1 MTSFK
6 EFLEDY
12 EKKEYERVEKYLQK
26 LEKGKVSSDEIYPP
40 KDRFKNLKEPMAK
53 SPLQGFSVWSVVP
66 FYGSTLIPL
75 IPRGDTEKFDEFYTA
90 AKFGFSSND
99 IDKMIDLVKDTGRI
113 QFFINFPA
121 TFYKNLDFLE
131 PLFRELE
138 PPAVIDPLDALIAER
153 KREQYAIEF
162 DTLTSLG
169 FEDFV
174 KSIYSYTGI
183 GGDYLKQKMGNYYRS
198 YAGLKFLGYADLAYE
213 IEELMITNQPEAL
226 RWLIIFGNMLVRPS
240 LSPLKEINNFSTEQ
254 FTEFA
259 ELGKNY
265 GITPQT
271 TIPHEIGRFILEKLV
286 RYPENLNALWD
297 ITQYYDDEELYK
309 VLGALNEGVK
319 KQNIDIIKDNKNDL
333 SVILENV
340 WAETGKIKRN
350 TTIARW
356 SIGLV
361 GGLSA
366 SLVGMGAGG
375 ILAGLGLSAA
385 DEIRGLNSDSVSER
399 VARFISPNY
408 LVTLYDF
415 KKKHENK
422 MYTTE

>member
-1 MTSFK
+1 MASFK

-12 EKKEYERVEKYLQK
+12 EKKEKERAEKYLRR
-26 LEKGKVSSDEIYPP
+26 LEEGKISSDEIYPP
-40 KDRFKNLKEPMAK
+40 KDRFINLKEPIAR
-53 SPLQGFSVWSVVP
+53 SPLAGFSVWSMVP

-75 IPRGDTEKFDEFYTA
+75 IPRGNTEKFDELYTTGN
-90 AKFGFSSND
+90 FGFSSKD
-99 IDKMIDLVKDTGRI
+99 IDEMIDLVKDTGRI
-113 QFFINFPA
+113 QFFINFSP
-121 TFYKNLDFLE
+121 TSYKNLDFLE

-138 PPAVIDPLDALIAER
+138 PPAVIEPLDALISER

-174 KSIYSYTGI
+174 KRTYGYAGM
-183 GGDYLKQKMGNYYRS
+183 GGAYLKQKIDNYLRS
-198 YAGLKFLGYADLAYE
+198 YAGLKFLGYDDLAYE

-226 RWLIIFGNMLVRPS
+226 RLLIIFGNMLVRPS

-265 GITPQT
+265 GITAQN

-286 RYPENLNALWD
+286 RYPENLDACRD
-297 ITQYYDDEELYK
+297 ITQQYDDEGLYK

-319 KQNIDIIKDNKNDL
+319 KQNIDLIKDNKNDI
-333 SVILENV
+333 SVILKNV
-340 WAETGKIKRN
+340 WAETEKIKRN
-350 TTIARW
+350 TKIARW
-356 SIGLV
+356 SIGLG

-366 SLVGMGAGG
+366 SLAGMGELG
-375 ILAGLGLSAA
+375 ILAGLGLSAYG
-385 DEIRGLNSDSVSER
+385 EIRGLKSDSVSEKI
-399 VARFISPNY
+399 AKLISPNY

-415 KKKHENK
+415 KNKYGNK
-422 MYTTE
+422 MYKTE

>member
-12 EKKEYERVEKYLQK
+12 EKKERESAEKYLQR
-26 LEKGKVSSDEIYPP
+26 LEEGKVSSDEIYPP
-40 KDRFKNLKEPMAK
+40 KDRFKNLKEPIAK
-53 SPLQGFSVWSVVP
+53 SPLSGFSVWSMVP

-75 IPRGDTEKFDEFYTA
+75 IPRGDTEKFDELYTTG
-90 AKFGFSSND
+90 KFGFSSRD
-99 IDKMIDLVKDTGRI
+99 IDKMIDLVKATGRI
-113 QFFINFPA
+113 QFFINFPP

-138 PPAVIDPLDALIAER
+138 PPAVIEPLDALIAER

-174 KSIYSYTGI
+174 KSTYGYAGI
-183 GGDYLKQKMGNYYRS
+183 GGAYLKQKMDAYLHS
-198 YAGLKFLGYADLAYE
+198 YAGLKFLGYDDLAYE

-226 RWLIIFGNMLVRPS
+226 RWLIIFGNMFVRPS

-271 TIPHEIGRFILEKLV
+271 TSPYEIGKFILEKV
-286 RYPENLNALWD
+286 IRYPETLDGCLD
-297 ITQYYDDEELYK
+297 IMRHYDDEELYK

-319 KQNIDIIKDNKNDL
+319 KQNIDLIKDNKNDL

-350 TTIARW
+350 IKIARW

-366 SLVGMGAGG
+366 SLVGRGELG

-385 DEIRGLNSDSVSER
+385 DEIRGLNSDSVSEKI
-399 VARFISPNY
+399 AKFISPNY

-415 KKKHENK
+415 KKRYHIQK
-422 MYTTE
+422 